1 MKPQPTSTRFSQIA
15 QDTAAAIKQ
24 MQREAA
30 NSIRRAG
37 RAPRPRRAPEQDLQK
52 AVAEFLALALTDPQ
66 TFWTAFPAGGG
77 GKARGG
83 QLKAMGLKAGVPD
96 ILVIDRSRALWIEL
110 KTQADKA
117 TNVRAGRHSDPQD
130 VTQEALRMAGCWVI
144 TCRSVVEVENVLRS
158 FKVPMTG
165 RVMG

>member
-1 MKPQPTSTRFSQIA
+1 MKPQPSSARFSQIA

-24 MQREAA
+24 MQRDAA

-52 AVAEFLALALTDPQ
+52 AVAQFLTLVLTDPQ

-96 ILVIDRSRALWIEL
+96 VLVIDRARVLWIEL
-110 KTQADKA
+110 KTDADDVAGTLRGKLSQAQK
-117 TNVRAGRHSDPQD
+117 G
-130 VTQEALRMAGCWVI
+130 TQEALRMAGCWVI
-144 TCRSVVEVENVLRS
+144 TCRSVAEVENVLRS

>member
-1 MKPQPTSTRFSQIA
+1 MKPATPLLA
-15 QDTAAAIKQ
+15 GNAAAMIQQ
-24 MQREAA
+24 MQRDAA

-37 RAPRPRRAPEQDLQK
+37 RAPRPRRAPEQDLQMQ
-52 AVAEFLALALTDPQ
+52 VAAFLELVLRDSQ

-96 ILVIDRSRALWIEL
+96 ILIIDRARVLWIEL
-110 KTQADKA
+110 KTKADRKA
-117 TNVRAGRHSDPQD
+117 GISAGRHSAEQD
-130 VTQEALRMAGCWVI
+130 RVQDELRHAGCWVI
-144 TCRSVVEVENVLRS
+144 TCRSVDEVENVLRS
-158 FKVPMTG
+158 WKVPMAG